1 MTQESKTEVAHK
13 QKSLTGSVV
22 STAMDKT
29 AVVEV
34 ERLKKHPLYKK
45 TMKRHKKYLA
55 HDEENACTVGDVVE
69 IIPSRPLS
77 RQKRWAVY
85 RIVQKAQ

>member
-1 MTQESKTEVAHK
+1 MTEESKTSARVE
-13 QKSLTGSVV
+13 KSLTGSVV

-55 HDEENACTVGDVVE
+55 HDEQNSCSVGDVVE

-77 RQKRWAVY
+77 RRKRWAVL
-85 RIVQKAQ
+85 RVVQKAQ

>member
-1 MTQESKTEVAHK
+1 MTEESKTSARVE
-13 QKSLTGSVV
+13 KSLTGSVV

-55 HDEENACTVGDVVE
+55 HDEQNSCSVGDVVE
-69 IIPSRPLS
+69 IVPSRPLS
-77 RQKRWAVY
+77 RRKRWAVL
-85 RIVQKAQ
+85 RVVQKAQ

>member
-1 MTQESKTEVAHK
+1 MTEESKTSARAE
-13 QKSLTGSVV
+13 KSLTGSVV

-55 HDEENACTVGDVVE
+55 HDEQNSCSVGDVVE
-69 IIPSRPLS
+69 IVPSRPLS
-77 RQKRWAVY
+77 RRKRWAVL
-85 RIVQKAQ
+85 RVVQKAQ